1 MKNYVIIYFNK
12 LWNKEKYIFFFLTII
27 TTRYAWINEEEEGK
41 EEKKGGGGELLHKNI
56 SNVYE
61 QLYNIYII
69 GEDCY
74 SQ

>member
-1 MKNYVIIYFNK
+1 MRELTKK
-12 LWNKEKYIFFFLTII
+12 KKEK
-27 TTRYAWINEEEEGK
+27 K
-41 EEKKGGGGELLHKNI
+41 KKKGGGGELLHKNI